1 MLSEKSE
8 AQMLVLFIINEL
20 PEEITMQNL
29 RSVLL
34 SSGELEQMNL
44 DEYISS
50 LSQNG
55 QIYIT
60 KENTTQYCGITPEGQ
75 ETVNIFIDK
84 KQYMKS
90 AINRAMREYKKLVCG
105 VEYKIGMEKAAGGTN
120 VTFSV
125 IISGKCYFTT
135 TMFFVKPREAT
146 EVYNRM
152 DNSPEDFYNGFLTVA
167 TGEIDYLM

>member
-1 MLSEKSE
+1 MLTDKTE
-8 AQMLVLFIINEL
+8 AKMLVLFIISEL
-20 PEEITMQNL
+20 PEEVSMQNL
-29 RSVLL
+29 RSILL
-34 SSGELEQMNL
+34 SSDEIMQMNL
-44 DEYISS
+44 DEYLFELAQS
-50 LSQNG
+50 N

-60 KENTTQYCGITPEGQ
+60 KADNTEYCGITAAGQ
-75 ETVNIFIDK
+75 ETVNLFSER
-84 KQYMKS
+84 KQYLRS
-90 AINRAMREYKKLVCG
+90 FINKAMRQYKKLVCG
-105 VEYKIGMEKAAGGTN
+105 VEYKIDMEKSDDGTN

-135 TMFFVKPREAT
+135 TMFFTKAKEAL